1 MSFIWSKSVAF
12 LASAL
17 LLTGAVAVSGSRYAA
32 DKPMAAGPHSEGKAP
47 PSVCKYGG
55 ESGTQ
60 QDAIDYCA
68 PILQC
73 QAPKKTDC
81 RKGTTGQGW
90 ICRCK

>member
-1 MSFIWSKSVAF
+1 MSFIWSKSIV
-12 LASAL
+12 LTGSAL
-17 LLTGAVAVSGSRYAA
+17 LLTAAVAVGGSRHEG
-32 DKPMAAGPHSEGKAP
+32 DKPSGGLSEGKAP

-55 ESGTQ
+55 DSGTQ

-73 QAPKKTDC
+73 QEPKKTDC
-81 RKGTTGQGW
+81 RKGTQGQGW